1 MPDRKFT
8 PSGDKPFE
16 NGMNSLRF
24 FCESVLWW
32 AKVNFAS
39 RNNPRYFATR
49 TQGTGWPKIWTGVK
63 PTGSR
68 GLLIRDHN
76 GKSLIPSA
84 NIAKCDRSVCGISF
98 TYRVNNRGELKLPCG
113 RPLLIGRGEESVLS
127 TLTRNERS
135 ENLISGRGFSEHY

>member
-24 FCESVLWW
+24 LRVCSMWW

-68 GLLIRDHN
+68 GLRVNMRQALLLALTFIFQ
-76 GKSLIPSA
+76 SVSA
-84 NIAKCDRSVCGISF
+84 RVLARIRSVAD
-98 TYRVNNRGELKLPCG
+98 
-113 RPLLIGRGEESVLS
+113 
-127 TLTRNERS
+127 
-135 ENLISGRGFSEHY
+135 

>member
-24 FCESVLWW
+24 LRVCSMWW

-68 GLLIRDHN
+68 GLRVNMRQSTFTGINFYFPVL
-76 GKSLIPSA
+76 SSA

-135 ENLISGRGFSEHY
+135 ERKL

>member
-24 FCESVLWW
+24 LRVCSMWW
-32 AKVNFAS
+32 AKVS
-39 RNNPRYFATR
+39 
-49 TQGTGWPKIWTGVK
+49 
-63 PTGSR
+63 
-68 GLLIRDHN
+68 
-76 GKSLIPSA
+76 SA
-84 NIAKCDRSVCGISF
+84 NIANCDRSVCGISF

-127 TLTRNERS
+127 TLTRKERS
-135 ENLISGRGFSEHY
+135 ERKL

>member
-24 FCESVLWW
+24 LRVCSMWW
-32 AKVNFAS
+32 AKVNLRLKTTLVS
-39 RNNPRYFATR
+39 
-49 TQGTGWPKIWTGVK
+49 
-63 PTGSR
+63 
-68 GLLIRDHN
+68 
-76 GKSLIPSA
+76 SA

-113 RPLLIGRGEESVLS
+113 RPLLDWSRRGERFIYSH
-127 TLTRNERS
+127 S
-135 ENLISGRGFSEHY
+135 EGTIGEEAMNGLDQGGRKVKSYELD

>member
-24 FCESVLWW
+24 CESVLCGGQ
-32 AKVNFAS
+32 K
-39 RNNPRYFATR
+39 
-49 TQGTGWPKIWTGVK
+49 
-63 PTGSR
+63 
-68 GLLIRDHN
+68 LILRLETTLV
-76 GKSLIPSA
+76 SSA

-127 TLTRNERS
+127 TLTRKERS
-135 ENLISGRGFSEHY
+135 ERKLGRYS